1 MSTGDPGKTPSHN
14 RSTLPISPG
23 VKRMHPRM
31 GSAQKLSFQTLGA
44 SSNAANLAN
53 PGQNTSHI
61 SNLKTPSKNSF
72 YNARLRNFSN
82 SSTQKVDISA
92 AGDASLTDSNGLLGN
107 NSFAKDIKLSAA
119 EKLRLWRHD
128 ALMQHQ
134 YITAEFIGDKVF
146 SITKDPNDAFWLAQV
161 YYSQGF
167 YIKTV
172 DFLEKN
178 GLDATNIIC
187 QYLCGLALYQLEK
200 YEDALN
206 LIGETNPFKDEKE
219 GKEPENITANFEG
232 IDAMAKNELKS
243 SMSGT
248 KKNAEVSAEVLLNNK
263 VVEFEEEEDEG
274 IKLESSLCLL
284 RGKIY
289 LALNNLDMAKVSLKE
304 ACMIDVKNF
313 ESFQILVDNY
323 YLSPDEQMKLYD
335 SLPFQKQIVQ
345 EDEQELV
352 KSFYCL
358 KLSNYLSISKT
369 GDQME
374 TSEKEQRIDYLKKEY
389 TLSSN
394 ADVLA
399 NEVDRLFVECNFGK
413 CLQLCEF
420 FVKQIDKLN
429 FKVLVAYVSCLYE
442 LNGKNKLFQLA
453 HRLVESCP
461 KHAVS
466 WYAVASYHLAT
477 NKIGEARKYFSKS
490 AVLDPNLLC
499 SWIGF
504 GHTYAAEGEHEQAI
518 LVYSTSARLFPGSH
532 LPNLFL
538 GMQHILLDS
547 LSLAESYFE
556 IAVDIC
562 PYDPL
567 LLNEMGVV
575 YYQKGN
581 YSKAKVYFKRACEMI
596 ERLNSITKS
605 WVGVHV
611 NLGHTYRKLDDPD
624 RALRCFNQV
633 LQISKKDDN
642 VYTSIGLIFMKLNK
656 LERAIDILHKA
667 LVIQPANQIAQDLL
681 NKAIELNMSISIADP
696 NHPLNVNPLTQEHLR
711 SIISEEKIKR
721 IQYDAME
728 VASNIKSGSL
738 PNIGNY
744 SRYNNDSDDE
754 PMDIE

>member
-1 MSTGDPGKTPSHN
+1 MNTGDLGKTPSHN
-14 RSTLPISPG
+14 RSTLPISPA
-23 VKRMHPRM
+23 VKRMHPRI
-31 GSAQKLSFQTLGA
+31 GSAQKLTFQTLSATGNSGNFANA
-44 SSNAANLAN
+44 SQSTRNMSN
-53 PGQNTSHI
+53 I
-61 SNLKTPSKNSF
+61 KTPSKNSF

-82 SSTQKVDISA
+82 SSTQNIELSA
-92 AGDASLTDSNGLLGN
+92 TGDASSIDSNRVVGN
-107 NSFAKDIKLSAA
+107 SKFPKDIQLSAA

-134 YITAEFIGDKVF
+134 YITAGFIGDKVF

-167 YIKTV
+167 YTKTI
-172 DFLEKN
+172 DFLQKN
-178 GLDATNIIC
+178 GLDSTNIIC
-187 QYLCGLALYQLEK
+187 QYLCGMALYQLEK
-200 YEDALN
+200 YDEALR
-206 LIGETNPFKDEKE
+206 LIGETNPFNEEKE
-219 GKEPENITANFEG
+219 LKESDVNLTKSEITDTMTKGEAKSFVPDPK
-232 IDAMAKNELKS
+232 DAELA
-243 SMSGT
+243 T
-248 KKNAEVSAEVLLNNK
+248 DFLVNNK
-263 VVEFEEEEDEG
+263 ALEFDEEEDEG

-289 LALNNLDMAKVSLKE
+289 LALNNMDMAKSSLKE

-313 ESFQILVDNY
+313 ESFNILVDNY
-323 YLSPDEQMKLYD
+323 YLSPDEQIRLYD
-335 SLPFQKQIVQ
+335 SLPFKKQIAQ

-358 KLSNYLSISKT
+358 KLSNYLAISKA
-369 GDQME
+369 GDQSE
-374 TSEKEQRIDYLKKEY
+374 IGEKEQRIAYLKKEY
-389 TLSSN
+389 ALSNN
-394 ADVLA
+394 ADVIA
-399 NEVDRLFVECNFGK
+399 NEIDKLFVDCNFEK

-420 FVKQIDKLN
+420 FIAQIDKLN
-429 FKVLVAYVSCLYE
+429 FKVLVTYVSCLYE

-466 WYAVASYHLAT
+466 WYAVATYHLVT

-547 LSLAESYFE
+547 LSLAEKHFE
-556 IAVDIC
+556 VAVDIC

-575 YYQKGN
+575 YYQKGI
-581 YSKAKVYFKRACEMI
+581 YPKAKKYFKRACEMI

-611 NLGHTYRKLDDPD
+611 NLGHTYRKLGFPD
-624 RALRCFNQV
+624 RAMKCFNLV
-633 LQISKKDDN
+633 LEISKKDDN
-642 VYTSIGLIFMKLNK
+642 VYTSIGLIFIKMNK
-656 LERAIDILHKA
+656 LEKAIDILHKA

-681 NKAIELNMSISIADP
+681 NKAIELNMSVSIADP
-696 NHPLNVNPLTQEHLR
+696 NHPLNINPLSQEHLD
-711 SIISEEKIKR
+711 SVLTEGKIKQ
-721 IQYDAME
+721 INYDAME
-728 VASNIKSGSL
+728 IASNIKNGSPL
-738 PNIGNY
+738 KTGNFR
-744 SRYNNDSDDE
+744 RYSDDNDDDDA
-754 PMDIE
+754 MDIE